1 MRKPLAAAAAAALG
15 SVALIGLAGPT
26 TAATADAANVA
37 IFHGVPGLDVDV
49 YANGNKLLD
58 NFAPGTLVEDQ
69 SIPAGTYDLQVF
81 PADAADNS
89 GTPAIEASGVQVPAG
104 ADATIVAHLSAEG
117 APTLTLFAN
126 DTSSVPAGQSRV
138 TVRHTAAAPPVD
150 VLAGGAPVF
159 SGLANPNE
167 SAAEVP
173 AGALADVAVA
183 VAGTTAPVLGP
194 TTLDLAEGTNT
205 VVYAWGSAA
214 DGNLAL
220 ATQTLSGLG
229 SAPGGVPA
237 GEAGLADTGLPAWA
251 LGLMAA
257 AGLGVA
263 VSARKLTTTAR

>member
-1 MRKPLAAAAAAALG
+1 MRTTLAAATVATIS
-15 SVALIGLAGPT
+15 SVSLVGLAGP
-26 TAATADAANVA
+26 AAAAGTANVA

-58 NFAPGTLVEDQ
+58 NVTPGTLVEDQ
-69 SIPAGTYDLQVF
+69 AIPAGTYDLQVF

-104 ADATIVAHLSAEG
+104 ADATIVAHLNAEG

-126 DTSSVPAGQSRV
+126 DTSTVAAGQARV

-159 SGLANPNE
+159 SALANPNE
-167 SAAEVP
+167 STADVP
-173 AGALADVAVA
+173 AGTLAGVAVA
-183 VAGTTAPVLGP
+183 LAGTTAPVLGP
-194 TTLDLAEGTNT
+194 TDLDLAEGTNT

-220 ATQTLSGLG
+220 ATQTLSGLH
-229 SAPGGVPA
+229 SAPGGVPS
-237 GEAGLADTGLPAWA
+237 GDAGLADGDLPAWA

-257 AGLGVA
+257 AALGVA
-263 VSARKLTTTAR
+263 ISARQLSTSAR